1 MPKLTAELIEQAFKQ
16 DSGLTIQARNKQ
28 ITSLEGISEL
38 VPVKVETLDFSLN
51 MIYEIDAHLSPYIY
65 LKHLDL
71 STNLIT
77 KISGLNRLD
86 YLESLKLSRN
96 RISKIEGLGTLK
108 RLKFLDLSLN
118 KIKVIDGLENLYNL
132 NTLYLYGNQIEI
144 LRGLENLQDLKIL
157 RIEQNMIDNIT
168 HCAVQNRSLEV
179 LEAHSNKIEDMNSLI
194 VALSHMKALKSLS
207 LHNNPIERDFSYKVR
222 IMNYRN
228 IEKLDGLEIKDY
240 MRDALYDINQQVS
253 IESAVDATTGK
264 YHALMKV
271 EQELKD
277 AAVNRLKS
285 QIQHIEEDF
294 RSHYGSLQSEMDG
307 LNAYAGMIHHKR
319 LQGEDII
326 QDTRKLQ
333 EWSQKVLQKEEER
346 RAEVDAK
353 MRSLKESDAKVGLT
367 LQTLQFLPGNPPDS
381 QTEFIPQATS
391 PVSYPQ
397 NILRNSS
404 QIQSPPLPRN
414 SSQAESY
421 INPPQLHQELISQ
434 GRSSSISLDP
444 TKKSSF
450 PIIGN
455 SYLQEI
461 QQAVES
467 AALRNGTSL
476 LSPVSASQAE
486 PNRTSPPANP
496 SPKPAPT
503 PSPKVVKKS
512 SCCII
517 I

>member
-1 MPKLTAELIEQAFKQ
+1 
-16 DSGLTIQARNKQ
+16 
-28 ITSLEGISEL
+28 
-38 VPVKVETLDFSLN
+38 
-51 MIYEIDAHLSPYIY
+51 
-65 LKHLDL
+65 
-71 STNLIT
+71 
-77 KISGLNRLD
+77 
-86 YLESLKLSRN
+86 
-96 RISKIEGLGTLK
+96 
-108 RLKFLDLSLN
+108 
-118 KIKVIDGLENLYNL
+118 
-132 NTLYLYGNQIEI
+132 
-144 LRGLENLQDLKIL
+144 
-157 RIEQNMIDNIT
+157 
-168 HCAVQNRSLEV
+168 
-179 LEAHSNKIEDMNSLI
+179 
-194 VALSHMKALKSLS
+194 MKTLKSLS
-207 LHNNPIERDFSYKVR
+207 LHNNPVERDLSYKVR

-253 IESAVDATTGK
+253 IESAVDVTTGK
-264 YHALMKV
+264 YHALMKG

-285 QIQHIEEDF
+285 QIQHLEEDF
-294 RSHYGSLQSEMDG
+294 RRYHGDLQSEMDG

-319 LQGEDII
+319 LQGEDIT

-353 MRSLKESDAKVGLT
+353 IRSLKESEAKVALT
-367 LQTLQFLPGNPPDS
+367 LQTLPSLHDNSPDS
-381 QTEFIPQATS
+381 QTEVNHS
-391 PVSYPQ
+391 Q

-404 QIQSPPLPRN
+404 QISSPPLPRI
-414 SSQAESY
+414 SSQVESCSSL
-421 INPPQLHQELISQ
+421 PHLLQELNSQ
-434 GRSSSISLDP
+434 GRSSSISPDP

-450 PIIGN
+450 PIIGD

-467 AALRNGTSL
+467 ATIGNGLSL

-486 PNRTSPPANP
+486 AKRNSAAPKP
-496 SPKPAPT
+496 SPRPADS
-503 PSPKVVKKS
+503 SPKVVKKS

>member
-1 MPKLTAELIEQAFKQ
+1 MPKLTAGLIEQASKQ

-28 ITSLEGISEL
+28 ITSLEGISDL

-51 MIYEIDAHLSPYIY
+51 MIQEIGTHLSTYIY

-96 RISKIEGLGTLK
+96 RIPNIEGLGTLK

-118 KIKVIDGLENLYNL
+118 KIKDIEGLENLYNL

-144 LRGLENLQDLKIL
+144 LRGLENLRDLKML
-157 RIEQNMIDNIT
+157 RIEQNKIDNIT

-179 LEAHSNKIEDMNSLI
+179 LEAHSNKIEDMNSVI

-207 LHNNPIERDFSYKVR
+207 LYNNPIERDLSYKVR
-222 IMNYRN
+222 IMSYRN
-228 IEKLDGLEIKDY
+228 IEKVDGLEIKDY

-253 IESAVDATTGK
+253 IESAVDLTASK

-285 QIQHIEEDF
+285 QIQHLEEDF
-294 RSHYGSLQSEMDG
+294 RRYNGSLQKEMDG

-319 LQGEDII
+319 LQGEDIT

-333 EWSQKVLQKEEER
+333 EWSQKVLHKEEER
-346 RAEVDAK
+346 RAEIDAK
-353 MRSLKESDAKVGLT
+353 IRSLKESEANVSLKI
-367 LQTLQFLPGNPPDS
+367 QALPSLHGNSPDS
-381 QTEFIPQATS
+381 QIEIIPQANS
-391 PVSYPQ
+391 PNTDYQ

-404 QIQSPPLPRN
+404 QISSPPLPRN
-414 SSQAESY
+414 SSQVESSSSL
-421 INPPQLHQELISQ
+421 PHLHQDLPQ
-434 GRSSSISLDP
+434 VRSSSISPDP

-450 PIIGN
+450 PIIGDT
-455 SYLQEI
+455 YLQEI

-467 AALRNGTSL
+467 ANLRNDPNL
-476 LSPVSASQAE
+476 LSPVSASQSE
-486 PNRTSPPANP
+486 PKRNSPPPNP
-496 SPKPAPT
+496 SPKPAFT
-503 PSPKVVKKS
+503 SPKVVKKS